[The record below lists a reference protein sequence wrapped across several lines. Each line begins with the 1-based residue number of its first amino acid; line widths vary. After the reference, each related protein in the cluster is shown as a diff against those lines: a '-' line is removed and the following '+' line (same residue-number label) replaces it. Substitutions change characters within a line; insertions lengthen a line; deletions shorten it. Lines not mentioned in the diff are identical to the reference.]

1 MGRENEEKK
10 NILFYY
16 RNPMIS
22 SKNVYFLILGASRIC
37 AAFGPHASLA
47 QTVWS
52 SQYIFKFTNGIFLEY
67 LYILYLY

>member
-1 MGRENEEKK
+1 
-10 NILFYY
+10 
-16 RNPMIS
+16 MIS
-22 SKNVYFLILGASRIC
+22 SKNVYFLILGASRIF